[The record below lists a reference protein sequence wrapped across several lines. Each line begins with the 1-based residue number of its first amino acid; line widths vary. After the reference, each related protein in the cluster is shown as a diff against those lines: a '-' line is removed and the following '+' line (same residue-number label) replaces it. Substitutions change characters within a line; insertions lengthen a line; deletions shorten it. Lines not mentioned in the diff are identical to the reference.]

1 MPSDLA
7 RMREADIIAA
17 ERRRAQR
24 DFAAAASRTDAHTRE
39 QKMQAQSGASRSR
52 RVVEPLTTQESNERT
67 RRSQATYERA
77 RRQRA
82 ANQGMREFR
91 SGNREVIDGRGS
103 VDSRAF
109 NELNKLVGYSV
120 DKADRPNPAVDGSNP
135 KTRWHSHAGQGF
147 GSPDS
152 GMRASA
158 NARRRSQRSQSV
170 QARGGLS
177 GILSNIPPFVFIAII
192 AIVVLLVILFV
203 LIFG

>member
-1 MPSDLA
+1 
-7 RMREADIIAA
+7 MREADHMAS
-17 ERRRAQR
+17 ERRRVQR
-24 DFAAAASRTDAHTRE
+24 DYAAAASRTDAHTRE
-39 QKMQAQSGASRSR
+39 QRMQSSSQANRSR

-82 ANQGMREFR
+82 ASQGMREFR
-91 SGNREVIDGRGS
+91 SGDREVIDGRGS

-120 DKADRPNPAVDGSNP
+120 DKADRPDPAVDKSNP
-135 KTRWHSHAGQGF
+135 KTRWHSHAGQNF

-158 NARRRSQRSQSV
+158 NARRRSQRSQSM
-170 QARGGLS
+170 QNAGGLP
-177 GILSNIPPFVFIAII
+177 GIFSNIPPLVLV
-192 AIVVLLVILFV
+192 AIVAIVILLVILFV